1 MGFEILRP
9 ELALVLAAALVPLA
23 LCLWELPR
31 RIRSLRLVAEPR
43 HLRRVFPGLAGA
55 GQDALGWIRRRAW
68 SRAGLVAS
76 GMALVGLAWMGPTR
90 GFALVPVEQRRID
103 VVVALDTSRSMLV
116 EDVQPNRLE
125 RAKVEIGA
133 LLDAM
138 TGERVSLVA
147 FAGSARDVAPLTA
160 DLDTVRY
167 FLEGLSPEDNRRG
180 GTDLGAALNLA
191 LKRFDG
197 ESGSSEAVI
206 LVTDGEDLT
215 GEGLAAAEIARDRGV
230 RVHVLGMGTAGG
242 GKVPDGEGG
251 FVVDPDAS
259 TGGGEVVSQLRSESL
274 QAIADATGGIYLEAR
289 GRVLPLEELYRR
301 AISTMEGR
309 DIVDG
314 KERVPRD
321 RFQWPL
327 VLGLALLV
335 LEGAALDGRR
345 RRSTAPGNP
354 APSAA
359 ATSAAATPSGAPS
372 PPAVTAGDESS

>member
-9 ELALVLAAALVPLA
+9 ELAAVLAAGLVPLA
-23 LCLWELPR
+23 LCLWELPG
-31 RIRSLRLVAEPR
+31 RIRALRLVAEPR

-55 GQDALGWIRRRAW
+55 GDDALGWIRRRAW
-68 SRAGLVAS
+68 SRAGLVAT

-116 EDVQPNRLE
+116 EDVEPSRLE

-160 DLDTVRY
+160 DLNTVRY
-167 FLEGLSPEDNRRG
+167 FLDGLSPEDNRRG
-180 GTDLGAALNLA
+180 GTDLGAALKLA
-191 LKRFDG
+191 LERFDG
-197 ESGSSEAVI
+197 ESGSSEAII

-215 GEGLAAAEIARDRGV
+215 GEGLAAAEVARDRGV

-251 FVVDPDAS
+251 FVVDPDAT

-274 QAIADATGGIYLEAR
+274 RAIADATGGIYLEAR
-289 GRVLPLEELYRR
+289 GRVLPLEELHRR
-301 AISTMEGR
+301 AIATMEGR

-321 RFQWPL
+321 RYQWPL

-335 LEGAALDGRR
+335 LEGAALDARRGRAAGLSKR
-345 RRSTAPGNP
+345 GPAESASSGGAP
-354 APSAA
+354 APQ
-359 ATSAAATPSGAPS
+359 TG
-372 PPAVTAGDESS
+372 PAGEEQS

>member
-1 MGFEILRP
+1 MGIELLRP
-9 ELALVLAAALVPLA
+9 ELAVALVAALVPLL

-31 RIRSLRLVAEPR
+31 RMRALRLVAEPR

-55 GQDALGWIRRRAW
+55 GADALGWIRRRAW
-68 SRAGLVAS
+68 SRAGLVAV
-76 GMALVGLAWMGPTR
+76 GMSLVALSWMGPVR

-116 EDVQPNRLE
+116 EDVEPNRLE

-138 TGERVSLVA
+138 TGERVSLLA

-167 FLEGLSPEDNRRG
+167 FLEELSPEDNRRG

-191 LKRFDG
+191 LERFDG
-197 ESGSSEAVI
+197 SGGSSEAVI

-215 GEGLAAAEIARDRGV
+215 GEGLAAAEVARDRGV

-259 TGGGEVVSQLRSESL
+259 AARAEVVSQLRSESL
-274 QAIADATGGIYLEAR
+274 RAIADATGGIYLEAK

-327 VLGLALLV
+327 VLALLILMV
-335 LEGAALDGRR
+335 EGAALDSRR
-345 RRSTAPGNP
+345 VRVPASIPSTEDP
-354 APSAA
+354 AVGAA
-359 ATSAAATPSGAPS
+359 SNGEATS
-372 PPAVTAGDESS
+372 

>member
-1 MGFEILRP
+1 MGVDWLRS
-9 ELALVLAAALVPLA
+9 ELALVLATALVPLA

-31 RIRSLRLVAEPR
+31 RLRSLRLVADPR
-43 HLRRVFPGLAGA
+43 HLRRLFPGLAGT
-55 GQDALGWIRRRAW
+55 GDDALGWLRRRAW
-68 SRAGLVAS
+68 LRASLVA
-76 GMALVGLAWMGPTR
+76 GGVALVGLAWMGPIR

-103 VVVALDTSRSMLV
+103 VVVALDTSLSMLV
-116 EDVQPNRLE
+116 EDVEPNRLE

-138 TGERVSLVA
+138 TGERVALLV
-147 FAGSARDVAPLTA
+147 FAGGARDVAPLTA

-167 FLEGLSPEDNRRG
+167 FLERLSPEDNRRG

-191 LKRFDG
+191 LERFNG
-197 ESGSSEAVI
+197 GGSSEAVV

-215 GEGLAAAEIARDRGV
+215 GEALAAAEVARERGV

-251 FVVDPDAS
+251 FVVDPDAVA
-259 TGGGEVVSQLRSESL
+259 GRGEVVSQLRSESL

-301 AISTMEGR
+301 AIATMEGR

-321 RFQWPL
+321 RYQWPL
-327 VLGLALLV
+327 ALALLLLLV
-335 LEGAALDGRR
+335 EGAALDTTRSRARR
-345 RRSTAPGNP
+345 EALSPGTP
-354 APSAA
+354 A
-359 ATSAAATPSGAPS
+359 TGATPPTKELS
-372 PPAVTAGDESS
+372 